1 MPFVVTIIVTFVSFN
16 NFYFS
21 MCPFR
26 VEKWESW
33 STRKLFF
40 LCFKLDHRL
49 PCFVSRSDKTDRK
62 GMASSTEDYGSE
74 LQELQW
80 GGGSGSHFLRS
91 GTHFLR
97 SGTGGCYEAEDLES
111 TSRHHGGQHR
121 GYYSPPG
128 TSYTIVERPPSAPH
142 HHSSHTTPYRHRGH
156 ATGGSGAI
164 SPEQVLR

>member
-1 MPFVVTIIVTFVSFN
+1 VTEEEPIAG
-16 NFYFS
+16 
-21 MCPFR
+21 R
-26 VEKWESW
+26 
-33 STRKLFF
+33 
-40 LCFKLDHRL
+40 
-49 PCFVSRSDKTDRK
+49 

-80 GGGSGSHFLRS
+80 GGGTT

-97 SGTGGCYEAEDLES
+97 GGGGGGGGTHYLRSGAGGCYEAEDLEPVS
-111 TSRHHGGQHR
+111 SSRHHGGQHR

-142 HHSSHTTPYRHRGH
+142 HHSSHATPYRSHRGH
-156 ATGGSGAI
+156 TTGTGAI

>member
-1 MPFVVTIIVTFVSFN
+1 
-16 NFYFS
+16 
-21 MCPFR
+21 
-26 VEKWESW
+26 
-33 STRKLFF
+33 
-40 LCFKLDHRL
+40 
-49 PCFVSRSDKTDRK
+49 
-62 GMASSTEDYGSE
+62 MASSTEDYGSE

-97 SGTGGCYEAEDLES
+97 TGTGGCYEAEDLEP

-156 ATGGSGAI
+156 TGGGSGAI
-164 SPEQVLR
+164 SPEQVLRYDLFHYCIS